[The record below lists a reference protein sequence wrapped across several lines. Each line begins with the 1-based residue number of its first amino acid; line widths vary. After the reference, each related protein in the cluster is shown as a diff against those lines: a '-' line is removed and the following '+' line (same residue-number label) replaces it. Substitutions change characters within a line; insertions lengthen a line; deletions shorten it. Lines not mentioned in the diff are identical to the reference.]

1 MSTGAAEPYVTDESI
16 YSMSPQDFPALVP
29 RSNIW
34 GYGADG
40 TIAAADPWTLHSDQ
54 NDFASMDIR
63 PGMLVRFLAPK
74 TIYGSTGEIY
84 AVDAVGVASDRE
96 ITVRRIGAVARAGEP
111 PGDDV
116 DLSGITFD
124 ILTLRP
130 QIEQASSQIDAR
142 LAIGYATDRGRAD
155 LSPATRDQIRTL
167 CAFMVLRDQYLA
179 MAASMNEIGAGKST
193 FSAKSNEYADRVDT
207 LTRTIRVVFVQDME
221 SVNRRRVAWT
231 FRI

>member
-1 MSTGAAEPYVTDESI
+1 
-16 YSMSPQDFPALVP
+16 
-29 RSNIW
+29 
-34 GYGADG
+34 
-40 TIAAADPWTLHSDQ
+40 
-54 NDFASMDIR
+54 
-63 PGMLVRFLAPK
+63 MLVRFLAPK

-221 SVNRRRVAWT
+221 SVNRRRVAWM